1 MKKKFTGILMCFLV
15 LCMTIFTGCGLVG
28 VDNDKY
34 YNSVVAEV
42 KTNDGKLIAQI
53 TSRELIDGYQST
65 GYYYE
70 YAYGM
75 SRSEAVK
82 ETLQLLE
89 NRKIIVHEAEKDFG
103 IDSTGKGLEPMEK
116 TYIWETTVEAL
127 KSNLDY
133 YYNEIV
139 GTKEEDK
146 EESEKITFEG
156 YTKNAK
162 LVPDGEGGY
171 LIEKTNQKAGLLG
184 DYYPSV
190 SHKDY
195 NVKADRELIYEN
207 MVESLS
213 GKYVD
218 AYNRYF
224 KQLLNSEKGLDLST
238 DAKSVFA
245 REIDKLYTQSYE
257 NYVVEKYTQGVT
269 AAGDISSISVQD
281 ILDLY
286 SSKVRADYTQ
296 YVLEK
301 DSAYSSDMKENLADI
316 NYFVEGNDTKFFTV
330 ANILFSFNKT
340 QEADYA
346 KYKAAGDEAS
356 INSLYESIELLF
368 REYDVETDSYQEVE
382 NEDNQTVDGVI
393 ENQIKVALKNAQNTN
408 DVATIGETINN
419 LVYTYNQD
427 PGMFNAATNYV
438 IGINKDGSYVSDWV
452 AEFNEAGKILYND
465 GEGKIG
471 DVAIAKTSFG
481 IHVLVYTGE
490 CTNLF
495 SGVDSSFN
503 LQNYTVEEGELSP
516 IEVLYNTRVNPLVD
530 KTYFDVLYDEL
541 YVDNSSYVQEANI
554 SMLRTNYKIKTYSG
568 RIPDILKG

>member
-53 TSRELIDGYQST
+53 TSRELIDGFQST

-103 IDSTGKGLEPMEK
+103 IDSTGKGLEPKEK

-171 LIEKTNQKAGLLG
+171 LIEKINQKAGLLE

-257 NYVVEKYTQGVT
+257 NYVVEKYTQDVT

-301 DSAYSSDMKENLADI
+301 DSAYSNDMKENLADI